1 MTNSSAP
8 APVLHTI
15 ADVERDTGLS
25 KDTLR
30 VWERRYGFPTPE
42 RDALGE
48 RQYDDTQLLRLRH
61 IRRLLDAGHRP
72 GGVVA
77 LPLEQLLQLG
87 TQASDERIQT
97 PAAEPPAARLGKTR
111 PRAAAQAAEAPR
123 GVPVEHWMQLLRQH
137 QAHELRQSMN
147 QYLLAHGLAA
157 LIRDGVTAM
166 NVRVG
171 QSWLDGQLAV
181 FEEHLYTETISVV
194 LRQAIATLPPP
205 PRSHGPKVLLT
216 TVPGEVHT
224 LGLLMAE
231 CFLALESCQTLPLGV
246 QTPVMDIARAVQAS
260 GADVVALSFSAMQNP
275 REARQSLELA
285 QAAVLLASV
294 DPAQRLAALLATMK
308 DDNGRVTIPGY
319 YDGIVLS
326 GEVSSP
332 SARDNALA
340 LAERVAEAVVEP
352 HRDVAG
358 DFDVLPLILSNRDL
372 VCVVQQDVGSL

>member
-1 MTNSSAP
+1 MTSSSLTAEIR
-8 APVLHTI
+8 HTI

-123 GVPVEHWMQLLRQH
+123 GVPVDHWMQLLRQH

-181 FEEHLYTETISVV
+181 FEEHLYTEVV
-194 LRQAIATLPPP
+194 QALLRHAMAQVASNQPLHP
-205 PRSHGPKVLLT
+205 PRVLLT
-216 TVPGEVHT
+216 TVPGEPHA

-231 CFLALESCQTLPLGV
+231 SFMVLEGCDTVALGV
-246 QTPVMDIARAVQAS
+246 QTPLPDIVAAAS
-260 GADVVALSFSAMQNP
+260 AYRADVVALSFTAVQNP
-275 REARQSLELA
+275 RD
-285 QAAVLLASV
+285 V
-294 DPAQRLAALLATMK
+294 LAALDRLRERLPPTVEIWAGGQSPALYRQRRGLGAAQAPAFWPMGQL
-308 DDNGRVTIPGY
+308 DDITIG
-319 YDGIVLS
+319 V
-326 GEVSSP
+326 
-332 SARDNALA
+332 ARWRAGA
-340 LAERVAEAVVEP
+340 AEIQAQPAPEA
-352 HRDVAG
+352 A
-358 DFDVLPLILSNRDL
+358 
-372 VCVVQQDVGSL
+372 

>member
-1 MTNSSAP
+1 MTISSPNAP
-8 APVLHTI
+8 MRYTI

-30 VWERRYGFPTPE
+30 VWERRYGFPSPE

-87 TQASDERIQT
+87 TQASDEWIHP
-97 PAAEPPAARLGKTR
+97 PADEPPSARRGQPRTR
-111 PRAAAQAAEAPR
+111 PVAQPPDAAR

-137 QAHELRQSMN
+137 KTHDLRQAMN
-147 QYLLAHGLAA
+147 QYLLAHGLAS

-181 FEEHLYTETISVV
+181 FEEHLYTEVV
-194 LRQAIATLPPP
+194 QALLRHAMAQVSANQTRQP
-205 PRSHGPKVLLT
+205 PRVLLT
-216 TVPGEVHT
+216 TVPGESHA

-231 CFLALESCQTLPLGV
+231 SFLVLEGCDTVGLGV
-246 QTPVMDIARAVQAS
+246 QTPLPDIVAAAS
-260 GADVVALSFSAMQNP
+260 AYGVDVVALSFTAVQNP
-275 REARQSLELA
+275 RD
-285 QAAVLLASV
+285 V
-294 DPAQRLAALLATMK
+294 LAALAGLRERLPGAVEIWAGGQSPALYRHRRGPGAGQGPAFWPMGQLDDITAGVARWRAGATLATA
-308 DDNGRVTIPGY
+308 P
-319 YDGIVLS
+319 
-326 GEVSSP
+326 
-332 SARDNALA
+332 A
-340 LAERVAEAVVEP
+340 
-352 HRDVAG
+352 
-358 DFDVLPLILSNRDL
+358 
-372 VCVVQQDVGSL
+372 